1 MWSQRAVV
9 DYALQK
15 RSTLAAFRSGFATT
29 TDVCDPDPYTLRA
42 ARHHGE
48 ATDRLCPLC
57 RRDPLVELGYT
68 FGDELGSYSGR
79 IKSAAEQEVMAR
91 EHGEFR
97 VYVLEVCLSCGWNH
111 LHRSYVLGDGVPR
124 TPPRRRRAAE

>member
-15 RSTLAAFRSGFATT
+15 RATLAALRSGFTTT

-48 ATDRLCPLC
+48 PTERTCPLC
-57 RRDPLVELGYT
+57 RREPVVEP
-68 FGDELGSYSGR
+68 R
-79 IKSAAEQEVMAR
+79 I
-91 EHGEFR
+91 
-97 VYVLEVCLSCGWNH
+97 H
-111 LHRSYVLGDGVPR
+111 LR
-124 TPPRRRRAAE
+124 